1 MADHLGKIVCG
12 QVEFKLN
19 RFMFWCRTGEWV
31 FTTKWRIY
39 QGIWERNILTV
50 GTLKACFTSCSPFHR
65 VSCRSGTAW
74 GSLTNWHLPLCLRPE
89 GSSEEGVQGNLISL
103 CLSVQ
108 SSAKLAFF
116 GNWALMPGVWERL
129 EAPRESE
136 EWFAARRWLSS
147 RWPLKRQGTWTS
159 SSPPSLACMLQW
171 TPHAGHS
178 QLLPHLF
185 LTSRPPS
192 VKEGSLVFLTGEGGS
207 ELDYSGRSSSSRTEM
222 EGKVLSGILHSWI
235 SGNWS
240 F

>member
-1 MADHLGKIVCG
+1 MAGHLVKIVCE
-12 QVEFKLN
+12 QVEFKSN

-65 VSCRSGTAW
+65 VSSRSGTAW

-89 GSSEEGVQGNLISL
+89 GSSEEGGQGNLISL
-103 CLSVQ
+103 CLFLQ

-129 EAPRESE
+129 EVPRESE

-147 RWPLKRQGTWTS
+147 HWALERQGDLDLLISTIPYVYAAVDTSHGTFTVITSFIPNPPSPAIGKRQPGIFDKW
-159 SSPPSLACMLQW
+159 
-171 TPHAGHS
+171 
-178 QLLPHLF
+178 
-185 LTSRPPS
+185 
-192 VKEGSLVFLTGEGGS
+192 
-207 ELDYSGRSSSSRTEM
+207 GRFRA
-222 EGKVLSGILHSWI
+222 W
-235 SGNWS
+235 
-240 F
+240 